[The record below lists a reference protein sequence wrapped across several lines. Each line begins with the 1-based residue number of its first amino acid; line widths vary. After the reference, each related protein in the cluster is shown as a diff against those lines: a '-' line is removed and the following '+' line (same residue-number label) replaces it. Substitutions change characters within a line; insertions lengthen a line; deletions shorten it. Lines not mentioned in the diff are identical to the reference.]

1 MTETPGRGDL
11 ERLVDGLDY
20 PISKRA
26 LHEALREK
34 GAGEGILALVERLP
48 DEVFA
53 SHAALVSDLERE
65 LRAGQ

>member
-1 MTETPGRGDL
+1 MAETPGREDL
-11 ERLVDGLDY
+11 ERLVDGLEY

-26 LHEALREK
+26 LLEAVREK
-34 GAGEGILALVERLP
+34 AAADALLAAVERLS

>member
-1 MTETPGRGDL
+1 MAETPGREEL

-20 PISKRA
+20 PISKQA
-26 LHEALREK
+26 LIEALRQK
-34 GAGEGILALVERLP
+34 DAGGSLLALVERLP

-65 LRAGQ
+65 LRAGR